1 VTSESFTFHKLCVLG
16 LGYIGLPTAAMF
28 ATHGLDVIGVDIDQE
43 VVEILNNGDVHIEE
57 PGLKTVVQ
65 AAIRSGNLC
74 VACEPEPPPT
84 RNLQTC
90 PLTHLTPV

>member
-1 VTSESFTFHKLCVLG
+1 MTTQKVSNEPPQCLCVLG

-65 AAIRSGNLC
+65 AAI
-74 VACEPEPPPT
+74 
-84 RNLQTC
+84 
-90 PLTHLTPV
+90 